1 MSRITS
7 MDDALL
13 FLGGFYWS
21 KNRLTDRKTTT
32 FVSLLLIWMWLGTRL
47 NEFPLLL
54 YSPGVRTA
62 LRRGNAPR
70 PTDKGWS
77 VCGAETE
84 SWCERSFSGGR
95 RLKLKRQTPFL
106 PHDNR
111 HHHHPLFRSFPAQ
124 RPHRGLCLCW
134 LQESLHALA
143 KRASARGTANA
154 SLKTSTTI
162 TQISPLNQII
172 FIINSCRE
180 SFRTPLK
187 V

>member
-1 MSRITS
+1 MRRITS
-7 MDDALL
+7 MDDALV
-13 FLGGFYWS
+13 FFGGFYRS

-54 YSPGVRTA
+54 HSPGVRTA

-95 RLKLKRQTPFL
+95 RLMLKRQTLPFPPVPHPSPFL
-106 PHDNR
+106 PQDNR
-111 HHHHPLFRSFPAQ
+111 HHHHHPLFRSFPAQ
-124 RPHRGLCLCW
+124 RPHRGLCLRW

-143 KRASARGTANA
+143 KRACTRD
-154 SLKTSTTI
+154 
-162 TQISPLNQII
+162 
-172 FIINSCRE
+172 C
-180 SFRTPLK
+180 
-187 V
+187 

>member
-1 MSRITS
+1 
-7 MDDALL
+7 MDDALM
-13 FLGGFYWS
+13 FFGGFYRS
-21 KNRLTDRKTTT
+21 KNQLTDRKTTT

-95 RLKLKRQTPFL
+95 RLMLKRQTLPF
-106 PHDNR
+106 PPVPDPKTTATTTTRSSGPSR
-111 HHHHPLFRSFPAQ
+111 HRDPTEVFAFVDCKSRCTHLQ
-124 RPHRGLCLCW
+124 RERVHEGLLM
-134 LQESLHALA
+134 LL
-143 KRASARGTANA
+143 
-154 SLKTSTTI
+154 
-162 TQISPLNQII
+162 
-172 FIINSCRE
+172 
-180 SFRTPLK
+180 
-187 V
+187 